1 MAKTKANKQTRKQ
14 GMAKSEQQSGRRTT
28 AEQSASAAQGSQL
41 QMRKGSEPT
50 KQASATGLSRR
61 ELAIPS
67 MLAGPFSFMRR
78 FGEDMEQLFEDFGL
92 GGTMSRGLNQI
103 AAWAPQVEV
112 FQREGQLVIRADL
125 PGVDKDNVQI
135 ELRDDSVVIR
145 GERQEER
152 KEEDEGFYRTE
163 RSYGSF
169 YREIPLPPGANTE
182 NATANFRDGVL
193 EITMPAP
200 QGESRVRQLQIQDA
214 QAGGQQQTKARTAGA
229 GG

>member
-14 GMAKSEQQSGRRTT
+14 GMEKNEQQSGRRTA
-28 AEQSASAAQGSQL
+28 AERSASTAQGSQ
-41 QMRKGSEPT
+41 MRMGTEQT
-50 KQASATGLSRR
+50 KQASATSLSRR
-61 ELAIPS
+61 EQAIPA
-67 MLAGPFSFMRR
+67 MLASPFSFMRR

-112 FQREGQLVIRADL
+112 FEREGQLVIRADL

-152 KEEDEGFYRTE
+152 QEEEEGFYRTE

-182 NATANFRDGVL
+182 NATANFREGVL

-214 QAGGQQQTKARTAGA
+214 QAGRQQQTKARTAGA